1 MLAKIRLPR
10 FFSYQFFKNAKIGVF
25 NTAASIQPNPFWFW
39 EKYTYTVSR
48 GHIFSKSHPCSSDHN
63 FGSIKD
69 TDLINTAIDRY
80 LIDLSKVVR

>member
-39 EKYTYTVSR
+39 EKYHSFFVGVLRNIIINCDFYREV
-48 GHIFSKSHPCSSDHN
+48 IVFSS
-63 FGSIKD
+63 
-69 TDLINTAIDRY
+69 
-80 LIDLSKVVR
+80 